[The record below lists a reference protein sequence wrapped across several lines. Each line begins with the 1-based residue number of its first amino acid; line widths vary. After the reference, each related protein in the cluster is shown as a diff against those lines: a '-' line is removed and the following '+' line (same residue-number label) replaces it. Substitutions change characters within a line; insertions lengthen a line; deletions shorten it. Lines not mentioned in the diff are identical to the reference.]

1 MKSKKIA
8 AFVMTGVLSSVMVLN
23 STAYANDGDAQM
35 DYEEYVQNSEEGK
48 MTPES
53 IEKFN
58 DFIGS
63 LDAETAGLILQ
74 DEELVYSMQLDTCW
88 AEDNNTDISPLASKV
103 VLPLSE
109 YPDDGKTYYSV
120 SKTGECTCHKKC
132 TYELPKGYQTTTKCY
147 IPSEGTSGK
156 CVRWAAT
163 GSIQCKGF
171 ADYVYYKY
179 TGKNCGV
186 INTSYKVSEADW
198 SVDKCKEKFV
208 GLSRGSHLRGYVYGN
223 DGVTEI
229 PHSIIILSTD
239 LKGINYYQANV
250 GGKCLV
256 STDYKTWD
264 EFADWFFKTTGAWVA

>member
-1 MKSKKIA
+1 MLFRS
-8 AFVMTGVLSSVMVLN
+8 
-23 STAYANDGDAQM
+23 
-35 DYEEYVQNSEEGK
+35 
-48 MTPES
+48 
-53 IEKFN
+53 
-58 DFIGS
+58 
-63 LDAETAGLILQ
+63 
-74 DEELVYSMQLDTCW
+74 
-88 AEDNNTDISPLASKV
+88 
-103 VLPLSE
+103 PLSE

-132 TYELPKGYQTTTKCY
+132 TYELPKGYQTTKCY